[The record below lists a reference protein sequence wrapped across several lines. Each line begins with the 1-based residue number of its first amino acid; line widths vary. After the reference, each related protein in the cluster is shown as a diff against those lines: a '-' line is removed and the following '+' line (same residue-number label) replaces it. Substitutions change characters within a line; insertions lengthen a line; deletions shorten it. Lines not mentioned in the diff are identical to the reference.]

1 MSWRALRGFRSA
13 QFAVPSRA
21 EAAVPCNIDF
31 ASWRTREFGIRVLL
45 AVASVAAVSV
55 YLPARKA
62 TTIAPMRRS
71 GSETV

>member
-1 MSWRALRGFRSA
+1 MSWRALQGFRSA

-21 EAAVPCNIDF
+21 EAAVP
-31 ASWRTREFGIRVLL
+31 RTQTSPPGARCELGIRVLL
-45 AVASVAAVSV
+45 AVAGVAAVSV

-71 GSETV
+71 GSAAA